1 MSRSSTAA
9 HATAEPGRAP
19 ARRRGR
25 RVRLAIGLGAVALV
39 AAACLPLPPP
49 LPTPASQYCGPATAT
64 TTPGYQNVFL
74 AMRRTYTEWVSG
86 DGAIPV
92 DLPDGRR
99 VFLFSDSY
107 VGTTTTAD
115 GIDASDRLVHNTF
128 VVQDGPCFTPLM
140 GGVPHARTALIP
152 DPAPNEW
159 YWPASGV
166 VENGSKLRVIVW
178 HMQVGNGGPLNFV
191 ALDMRVATFALPSL
205 TLESVQPLPIPTSG
219 DRPYG
224 ATILAAPDGYL
235 YLYGRDNNRDQF
247 VARVQR
253 GQLVSGPYQVW
264 GESQGSGPQWQ
275 SDPTLAVPLVVNN
288 VPPLLPQLGTGTG
301 PAAELWVAPYQGGY
315 LATAKP
321 ADIFSDTVSVFTA
334 LHPEGPWTWRED
346 VAVTPPSAASGLS
359 GASDLVA
366 YGAFTLTPST
376 SPIVVYSTNTSPF
389 ASNPPPRTIDN
400 YGPQFASP
408 SAPLP
413 TIP

>member
-9 HATAEPGRAP
+9 HATGRFGRAP
-19 ARRRGR
+19 SGR
-25 RVRLAIGLGAVALV
+25 QVRLVVGLGGLALV
-39 AAACLPLPPP
+39 AAACITVPPP
-49 LPTPASQYCGPATAT
+49 PPPQPVSQYCGPATAT
-64 TTPGYQNVFL
+64 NAPGYQSVFL
-74 AMRRTYTEWVSG
+74 ALRRTYTEWVSG

-99 VFLFSDSY
+99 VFLFSDTY
-107 VGTTTTAD
+107 VGTTNGAD
-115 GIDASDRLVHNTF
+115 GISTNDRLVRNSF

-166 VENGSKLRVIVW
+166 VENGSTLRVIVW
-178 HMQVGNGGPLNFV
+178 HLHTGSGGPLNFV
-191 ALDMRVATFALPSL
+191 PLDMRVATFALPSL
-205 TLESVQPLPIPTSG
+205 ALESVEPLPIPTG
-219 DRPYG
+219 GARPYG
-224 ATILAAPDGYL
+224 ATILAAPDGYF
-235 YLYGRDNNRDQF
+235 YLYGRDSNRDQF
-247 VARVQR
+247 VARVQQ
-253 GQLVSGPYQVW
+253 GQLVSGPYQFW
-264 GESQGSGPQWQ
+264 GDFPGSGPQWQ

-301 PAAELWVAPYQGGY
+301 PAAGLWVAPYQGGY

-321 ADIFSDTVSVFTA
+321 ADLFSDTVSVFTA
-334 LHPEGPWTWRED
+334 LHPEGPWTWQED
-346 VAVTPPSAASGLS
+346 VAVTPPSATSGVPNAAGL
-359 GASDLVA
+359 AA
-366 YGAFTLTPST
+366 YGAYTLTPSGN
-376 SPIVVYSTNTSPF
+376 PIVVYSTNQNPF
-389 ASNPPPRTIDN
+389 DPNPPPLTIDD